1 MCYLKQNGKVNT
13 SVNTHMHSLISN
25 ILYFIIP
32 HMFFSLVIVKVQQLG
47 VCDSESCSCCR

>member
-32 HMFFSLVIVKVQQLG
+32 HMFFFSVN
-47 VCDSESCSCCR
+47 R